1 MPAAAL
7 RQNSAAT
14 RAEFWGQEL
23 DRTGYCVIPNLLPA
37 KKIAALHSDLG
48 ERLERTPFCEGDF
61 YGRRTKRFGGL
72 LKRSPHAEALVAH
85 PAILAIA
92 EQVLGP
98 FCDRFQVNLT
108 QAISIHPGEGA
119 QPPHRDQDMWAAPK
133 GEYEYLLNV
142 IWPFTPF
149 TAENGATLLF
159 PGSHGPALNDPVDMD
174 AAVAAEMDPGSALVF
189 LGSTL
194 HGGGANRA
202 RMPRTGVCVSYCLGW
217 LKPYENQWLV
227 YPPQIARTFSPQLA
241 ALIGYQQ
248 HRPNLGNY
256 EGRCPSILFDTAP
269 DEYLNAVDALTPEQS
284 TMLRQFKAAQN
295 QPAAPPLALI

>member
-1 MPAAAL
+1 MAGAVLHRQPAASPGVIWGEEL
-7 RQNSAAT
+7 G
-14 RAEFWGQEL
+14 RA
-23 DRTGYCVIPNLLPA
+23 GYCIIPDLLAPA
-37 KKIAALHSDLG
+37 KIAALHRDLA
-48 ERLERTPFCEGDF
+48 ERLERTPFCDGDF

-72 LKRSPHAEALVAH
+72 LKRSPHAEALVTH
-85 PAILAIA
+85 PTILAIA
-92 EQVLGP
+92 EHVLGP
-98 FCDRFQVNLT
+98 FCDRFQVNLS
-108 QAISIHPGEGA
+108 QAISIHPGEAA

-133 GEYEYLLNV
+133 GQYEYLLNV

-149 TAENGATLLF
+149 TAENGATVLY
-159 PGSHGPALNDPVDMD
+159 PGSHGAALDDPVDTD

-194 HGGGANRA
+194 HGGGANRTFT
-202 RMPRTGVCVSYCLGW
+202 PRTGVCVSYCLGW

-256 EGRCPSILFDTAP
+256 EGRCPSILFDAAP
-269 DEYLNAVDALTPEQS
+269 DEYLNAVDALTPDQA